1 VTIQANGVQKLV
13 QTDLIVEAAVVST
26 VPAQLQV
33 GQASESVTVV
43 GELPLV
49 NSTSATTS
57 RQIDTRELLQVPTA
71 TRSFTHLLSA
81 EPGVSADVPPALV
94 NGTGNISPSVNGL
107 RTTSNSVQFNGID
120 ATNLS
125 SNEGSL
131 TDNISPAPETL
142 DEVKLQTSLYDA
154 SVGRSGGGNF
164 QLITKSGTN
173 EIHGSLYTFVQNEAF
188 NANDFFFNR
197 EGISKPRARRHEGG
211 VTIGGPA
218 IKDRI
223 FFFGGYQRTAADTGF
238 VPTAQSLSHL
248 PAALD
253 LIQGDRTQQ
262 NLFQAFQQ
270 TNPNFTLTNA
280 SQIDPLAVR
289 LLNLRNPVTGDYLLT
304 GPAGK
309 ATVGSGTDATGNP
322 LTLVRQVSPAYFNQ
336 VLRSWSRPLPFV
348 SAAAAA

>member
-1 VTIQANGVQKLV
+1 MFERALYLLILLAISTAAFAQTGPTGGLSGIVTDPVGAVVPSAQVLLKNQNTGLTREAKTNDEGFWEARFLPTGQYRVTIQANGFQKLV

-154 SVGRSGGGNF
+154 SVPCSW
-164 QLITKSGTN
+164 
-173 EIHGSLYTFVQNEAF
+173 
-188 NANDFFFNR
+188 
-197 EGISKPRARRHEGG
+197 RRFR
-211 VTIGGPA
+211 
-218 IKDRI
+218 D
-223 FFFGGYQRTAADTGF
+223 
-238 VPTAQSLSHL
+238 
-248 PAALD
+248 
-253 LIQGDRTQQ
+253 
-262 NLFQAFQQ
+262 
-270 TNPNFTLTNA
+270 
-280 SQIDPLAVR
+280 
-289 LLNLRNPVTGDYLLT
+289 
-304 GPAGK
+304 
-309 ATVGSGTDATGNP
+309 
-322 LTLVRQVSPAYFNQ
+322 
-336 VLRSWSRPLPFV
+336 
-348 SAAAAA
+348 